1 MHSSDKERVFDEAA
15 PDTMNLLTVG
25 SRQKALLRAL
35 LVYLLVIVGS
45 VFLPAVREFEQLLLL
60 LVGIVIVY
68 LTARLCWALY
78 GRGSAIL
85 LTLLSCIPYVNIVII
100 LLASGKATRILKG
113 KGFKVGL
120 LGANLSEVEGRG
132 EG

>member
-45 VFLPAVREFEQLLLL
+45 VFLPSVREFEQLLLL
-60 LVGIVIVY
+60 LVGIAIVY

-78 GRGSAIL
+78 GRGSAIV

-100 LLASGKATRILKG
+100 LLASGKATKILKG

-120 LGANLSEVEGRG
+120 LGANLSEVEARG